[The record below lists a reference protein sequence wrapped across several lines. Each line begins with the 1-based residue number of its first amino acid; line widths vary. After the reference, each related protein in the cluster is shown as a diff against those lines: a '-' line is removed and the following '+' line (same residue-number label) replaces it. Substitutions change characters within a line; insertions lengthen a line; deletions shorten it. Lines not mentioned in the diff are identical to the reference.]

1 MEKTMSTKRKYDK
14 QFKKDTIELL
24 LNSGKTA
31 TQIGIDLGI
40 RSELISRW
48 KREFNDGRKNP
59 FPGQGN
65 ARDEEVGR
73 LKKENAELKMERE
86 ILKKALAIFSTPG
99 K

>member
-1 MEKTMSTKRKYDK
+1 MSTKRKYDN
-14 QFKKDTIELL
+14 QFKKDAIELL
-24 LNSGKTA
+24 ISSGKTA
-31 TQIGIDLGI
+31 TQVAMDLGI
-40 RSELISRW
+40 RSEIISRW
-48 KREFNDGRKNP
+48 KREFNEGEKVS

-65 ARDEEVGR
+65 ARDQEVRR